1 MKSADLDLR
10 DLLEFDAAK
19 GGPIHFAGERVLL
32 FDAVALGLLRRALI
46 DTLGVAG
53 ARAML
58 ARFGYAHG
66 WRTAE
71 TLKHLPWQSE
81 DDWRRAGGRLH
92 TLQGLVTVE
101 PLPPTTEPN
110 APFAETIWRDSY
122 EAEQHLLH
130 VGRSDEAVCWT
141 LSGFA
146 SGYMSFA
153 NGREI
158 FCLEETCVGKGDAV
172 CRAVARETAAW
183 GARIEPYLAFYRS
196 NCTNEALRQVAD
208 QIKKSEQKLRAR
220 RNARA
225 ADAEPD
231 ADETFGIITRSTEM
245 KKTVDLAR
253 RAARV
258 DTTVLITGPSGA
270 GKERIARL
278 IHAESPRAAG
288 PFIAVNCAA
297 LTETLLESELF
308 GHAKGAF
315 TGATGDRV
323 GLFEAANG
331 GTLLLDEIGEIS
343 GGMQAKLLRV
353 LQEHEIRR
361 VGESRNRKV
370 NVRVLAATNRTLAD
384 EVARGAFRHDLYYRL
399 RVIELRVP
407 SLRERRCDIVPL
419 TRRFLAEA
427 AARLHRPVDGI
438 TSAAADQLARYEW
451 PGNVRELENAVERA
465 VALAID
471 SRVDIDDFPEEIRQA
486 RAATAPAGGGRRL
499 ADVERALVL
508 QTLEEAQGNRARAA
522 ELLGIGV
529 ATLYRKLRQYGAEG
543 RPGVGVGARDL
554 STDGGPLPGT
564 AASTV
569 V

>member
-10 DLLEFDAAK
+10 ELLEFDAAK

-53 ARAML
+53 ARARL
-58 ARFGYAHG
+58 SRFGYAHG
-66 WRTAE
+66 WRAAE
-71 TLKHLPWQSE
+71 SMKHLPWQSE

-92 TLQGLVTVE
+92 TLQGRGSVE

-225 ADAEPD
+225 ADAAPD
-231 ADETFGIITRSTEM
+231 G
-245 KKTVDLAR
+245 AR
-253 RAARV
+253 RHDGADLRPVGRRQGAQRPPDPRRITARRRAVHRRQLRGPDRDAAGERAVRPREGRVHRRHRRSRGPDRGGERRHAAARR
-258 DTTVLITGPSGA
+258 DRGDL
-270 GKERIARL
+270 R
-278 IHAESPRAAG
+278 
-288 PFIAVNCAA
+288 
-297 LTETLLESELF
+297 
-308 GHAKGAF
+308 GHAG
-315 TGATGDRV
+315 
-323 GLFEAANG
+323 
-331 GTLLLDEIGEIS
+331 
-343 GGMQAKLLRV
+343 
-353 LQEHEIRR
+353 
-361 VGESRNRKV
+361 
-370 NVRVLAATNRTLAD
+370 
-384 EVARGAFRHDLYYRL
+384 
-399 RVIELRVP
+399 
-407 SLRERRCDIVPL
+407 
-419 TRRFLAEA
+419 EA
-427 AARLHRPVDGI
+427 AAR
-438 TSAAADQLARYEW
+438 A
-451 PGNVRELENAVERA
+451 
-465 VALAID
+465 
-471 SRVDIDDFPEEIRQA
+471 A
-486 RAATAPAGGGRRL
+486 RARDPAGGR
-499 ADVERALVL
+499 V
-508 QTLEEAQGNRARAA
+508 AQPQGARARAGRHQPDTGRRGGA
-522 ELLGIGV
+522 GRVPPRSVLPAACHRASGTIPAG
-529 ATLYRKLRQYGAEG
+529 APLRHRAPDAAIPGGGG
-543 RPGVGVGARDL
+543 R
-554 STDGGPLPGT
+554 
-564 AASTV
+564 AASPSRRRHHV
-569 V
+569 RGG